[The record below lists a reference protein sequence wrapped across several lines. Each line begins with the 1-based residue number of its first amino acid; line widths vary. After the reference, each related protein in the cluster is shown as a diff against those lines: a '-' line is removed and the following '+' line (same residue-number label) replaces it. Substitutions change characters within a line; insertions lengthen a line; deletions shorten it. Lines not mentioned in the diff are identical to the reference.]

1 MFRRSNF
8 IIWCLI
14 TLLMIL
20 NSHQKKFL
28 VTKNLPEFSDLLSTY
43 NIEHLED
50 VFSSMNIFETQYILR
65 LTSMDFNIMVSG
77 FINVNLIV

>member
-1 MFRRSNF
+1 
-8 IIWCLI
+8 
-14 TLLMIL
+14 MIL